1 MQPDWS
7 KSASLYAPGGG
18 RKYLNHAERT
28 RALAEMAKL
37 PRSQALFALTL
48 AWTGGR
54 VSEVLAL
61 TASSFQ
67 IVRRSSYKIECGIVA
82 ITTLKRRGHF
92 VREVPI
98 PPELISAL
106 NRHFRLAK
114 LQRGE
119 NCADRLWPWHRVTA
133 WRIIKQ
139 VMQRSCIAGRQ
150 ACPRGLRHAF
160 GVGSLQAGVPLNL
173 AQRWLGHAR
182 ISTTAIYAA
191 ASGPEEFA
199 FAGRFWRSAP
209 SERVRIAAACHM
221 IIGRPAGRS

>member
-1 MQPDWS
+1 MQRNWS
-7 KSASLYAPGGG
+7 ESASLYAPGGG
-18 RKYLNHAERT
+18 RKYLNRAERV

-48 AWTGGR
+48 AWTGAR

-67 IVRRSSYKIECGIVA
+67 IESGIVA
-82 ITTLKRRGHF
+82 IETLKRRKHC

-98 PPELISAL
+98 PPDLSAAL
-106 NRHFRLAK
+106 NRHFRLSA
-114 LQRGE
+114 LQHEERYAGR
-119 NCADRLWPWHRVTA
+119 RLWPWHRVTA

-139 VMQRSCIAGRQ
+139 VMRRSAITGRQ

-160 GVGSLQAGVPLNL
+160 GVGSLQTGVPLNL

-191 ASGPEEFA
+191 ASGPEEVA
-199 FAGRFWRSAP
+199 FARRFWYAGPAAEGRGAP
-209 SERVRIAAACHM
+209 
-221 IIGRPAGRS
+221 